1 MAVNH
6 SPLVRYHSD
15 YNELSVHR
23 HEELLVALGT
33 HHTVVDSVHGLNGVH
48 VADILTQYPHTVK
61 CGAVLKQVIASG
73 A

>member
-15 YNELSVHR
+15 NNDLSVHR
-23 HEELLVALGT
+23 HEELLVTLGT
-33 HHTVVDSVHGLNGVH
+33 HHTVVDGVHGLNGVH
-48 VADILTQYPHTVK
+48 VADILTQYPHAVK
-61 CGAVLKQVIASG
+61 RGAVLKQVVASG